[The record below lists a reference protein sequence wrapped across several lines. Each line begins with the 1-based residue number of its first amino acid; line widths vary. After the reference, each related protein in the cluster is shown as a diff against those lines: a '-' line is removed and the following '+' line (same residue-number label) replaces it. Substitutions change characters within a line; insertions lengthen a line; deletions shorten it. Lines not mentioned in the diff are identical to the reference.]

1 MAKRCAAICGLV
13 LALAG
18 CGTPANPPQGAT
30 EAPRGQE
37 TTRSASPSPTECE
50 DPCTTTTTTTTTT
63 AATARPPAA
72 HPSTSTAVT
81 PTSGRSATV
90 RRNTDGPQS
99 PTYTRDQFGSGW
111 TDPDHNGCDARQD
124 AVARATTNRVYD
136 GKCRIVV
143 ADVFDRYTGRTY
155 RQAKTSTFDIDHI
168 VAEHDAWLS
177 GAYTWT
183 RARRIAFANDPADLV
198 LTTASANR
206 SKGDQDPS
214 QWAPASHDGACF
226 YARTYRAIKL
236 RWRLH
241 TTAAQRAAIR
251 HTLATCTG
259 TENRSESVV

>member
-1 MAKRCAAICGLV
+1 VIRCAAICGL
-13 LALAG
+13 LATLAG
-18 CGTPANPPQGAT
+18 CGTPASPPQSATGAS
-30 EAPRGQE
+30 RGQE
-37 TTRSASPSPTECE
+37 TARSASPTPNTCE
-50 DPCTTTTTTTTTT
+50 EPCTTSTTPPIRPTTVGAPAHSAGTTTKPAASAPTARSTT
-63 AATARPPAA
+63 APPY
-72 HPSTSTAVT
+72 S
-81 PTSGRSATV
+81 
-90 RRNTDGPQS
+90 
-99 PTYTRDQFGSGW
+99 RDAFGSGW

-155 RQAKTSTFDIDHI
+155 RQAKTSTFDLDHI

-206 SKGDQDPS
+206 SKGDQGPDT
-214 QWAPASHDGACF
+214 WAPATHDGACF

-241 TTAAQRAAIR
+241 TTPAQRSAIKK
-251 HTLATCTG
+251 TLVTCQG
-259 TENRSESVV
+259 AQK

>member
-1 MAKRCAAICGLV
+1 MRAPAAKRCAAIC
-13 LALAG
+13 
-18 CGTPANPPQGAT
+18 
-30 EAPRGQE
+30 
-37 TTRSASPSPTECE
+37 
-50 DPCTTTTTTTTTT
+50 
-63 AATARPPAA
+63 ATALTLGACQTAQNGGEALTGPPRAQK
-72 HPSTSTAVT
+72 TAPQPQPET
-81 PTSGRSATV
+81 PRSATSV
-90 RRNTDGPQS
+90 PAYSRDAFG
-99 PTYTRDQFGSGW
+99 TRW

-155 RQAKTSTFDIDHI
+155 RQAKTSAFDIDHI

-214 QWAPASHDGACF
+214 TWAPASHDGACF

-241 TTAAQRAAIR
+241 TTPAQRAAIR
-251 HTLATCTG
+251 RTLATCTG
-259 TENRSESVV
+259 TENR